1 MGPLGSAM
9 EPLGPPMGYT
19 SNWAYFTHIIWG
31 VPMGTWDV
39 IREPFPSILGL
50 FWAFGGQLAKPPGQL
65 AKPPGQLAKPKGQ
78 LAKPKGQLAKP
89 QAQLVHFGRFLGS
102 LLGPCWDQF
111 SALDSRGRPLPR
123 ILDHF

>member
-9 EPLGPPMGYT
+9 GPLGPPMGYT
-19 SNWAYFTHIIWG
+19 SNWAFFKHIIWG

-39 IREPFPSILGL
+39 IWEPFPSILGL

-65 AKPPGQLAKPKGQ
+65 AKPPGQLAKLP
-78 LAKPKGQLAKP
+78 GQLAKP

-102 LLGPCWDQF
+102 LLGACWAQF
-111 SALDSRGRPLPR
+111 WALDSLGRPLPR
-123 ILDHF
+123 ILDHFWA